1 MHNGRSKSKTTT
13 SRLIVNPA
21 TVRTVF
27 LESGTYLQLKFLL
40 TFLQK
45 NIKIGI
51 KLLVFWIYLDAGGG
65 KWLDPKKGWTY
76 NASPLPALDTYTR
89 HTLVAQYLY
98 GLLGP
103 QGLRVMTPIV
113 VNVELFSCP
122 LAMLGSYLGNA
133 WLVKF
138 AVGLMCHLHVGISF
152 TIRNSVLLS
161 YIACTAW
168 SVFLPIGW
176 DNIQPVTQKKTKKS
190 AMSRLGGM
198 ISLVL
203 VGGMAASN
211 IWFENGGKDC
221 STASLRQIWSTLLQ
235 NRWNVFIGAEE

>member
-1 MHNGRSKSKTTT
+1 M
-13 SRLIVNPA
+13 
-21 TVRTVF
+21 
-27 LESGTYLQLKFLL
+27 
-40 TFLQK
+40 
-45 NIKIGI
+45 
-51 KLLVFWIYLDAGGG
+51 DAGGG

-89 HTLVAQYLY
+89 HTLAAQYLY
-98 GLLGP
+98 AMLGP

-113 VNVELFSCP
+113 VYVELLSCP
-122 LAMLGSYLGNA
+122 LAMFGSFIGSA
-133 WLVKF
+133 GLVKF
-138 AVGLMCHLHVGISF
+138 AVGLICHLHVGISF

-168 SVFLPIGW
+168 FVFLPLGW
-176 DNIQPVTQKKTKKS
+176 EDVQPIAAKKQRPSTK
-190 AMSRLGGM
+190 SRLGSM
-198 ISLVL
+198 ISLIL